1 MQRLRLSFSRGPE
14 LRYISHLD
22 LMRLWERA
30 LRRAGMPIAYSQGFN
45 PRPRLSL
52 AAPLPIGVTSDGE
65 LMDVFLERRASL
77 SFFTKAVGAQLP
89 SGIKIVDVREI
100 WPGLPSLQ
108 SRVRYAEYQVEVQA
122 DKDLKQVQ
130 LAIRSLL
137 QREHL
142 PWQHVRDKEVR
153 KYDLRTLI
161 QDLWLESWQDND
173 CTLGMRLRTDS
184 SGSGRPEQV
193 TLALG
198 FPEHP
203 RAIHRTKLILA
214 QGKVQ

>member
-1 MQRLRLSFSRGPE
+1 MQRLRLTFSRGPE
-14 LRYISHLD
+14 LKYISHLD

-45 PRPRLSL
+45 PRPRLSI

-65 LMDVFLERRASL
+65 LMDVFLEQRASL
-77 SFFTKAVGAQLP
+77 SFFTRAVSAELP
-89 SGIKIVDVREI
+89 PGMEIREVEEI

-108 SRVRYAEYQVEVQA
+108 SRVRYAEYQVQVQP
-122 DKDLKQVQ
+122 DKELEQVQ
-130 LAIRSLL
+130 LALRSLL
-137 QREHL
+137 QQEHL
-142 PWQHVRDKEVR
+142 PWQHARDREIR
-153 KYDLRTLI
+153 KYDLRALI
-161 QDLWLESWQDND
+161 QNLWIEDWQGTD

-184 SGSGRPEQV
+184 TASGRPEQV